1 MITADTIR
9 RCSNLDNIT
18 LERLLRKSY
27 PKDSVIRSEF
37 LGISNGDEFVYKIVY
52 PDQDGDMGMATT
64 KVFVWL
70 KGNGELVAEY

>member
-9 RCSNLDNIT
+9 RCSNLDSIT

-27 PKDSVIRSEF
+27 PKDLVIRSEF

-52 PDQDGDMGMATT
+52 PDQYGDMGISTT
-64 KVFVWL
+64 KVFVWE
-70 KGNGELVAEY
+70 KGNSELSADY